1 MSSLC
6 SGYNLVVDDVPSE
19 GLAFINI
26 FDSQISK
33 ARLTVT
39 FTIGAIVRKLV
50 HLESKV
56 VLQQFDDGGGDVLN
70 R

>member
-19 GLAFINI
+19 GLTFINI

-39 FTIGAIVRKLV
+39 FKIGAIVRKLV
-50 HLESKV
+50 HLESK
-56 VLQQFDDGGGDVLN
+56 
-70 R
+70 